1 MLILLMILVGLF
13 AGTMS
18 GLLGI
23 GGGTV
28 FTPVLFYFFD
38 RGGVENPELWTI
50 GTSLFC
56 TFAASSGGTLKHIHQ
71 NTAFLRESIVV
82 GVFGVVGTALGKMIA
97 TSTWFTRDEF
107 LLVIAIVFLYTGIN
121 FMLKSY
127 KTRNDVKEIARDRHI
142 GKADAVTVGGAGGF
156 LASISGLG
164 GGVLMVPIMN
174 LGFRF
179 SLRKSVSVSEFAIVI
194 ISAAGFIQYMLR
206 SPEVDQSVGS
216 VEAYTSITSYSLGY
230 IDFGL
235 SLPMVIGAFFGA
247 MFGVWLHDKIN
258 TSVTKFIFGVL
269 VIFVSI
275 RMFLELIQ

>member
-71 NTAFLRESIVV
+71 SSAFLRESLVV
-82 GVFGVVGTALGKMIA
+82 GIFGVIGTALGKLVA
-97 TSTWFTRDEF
+97 TSSWFTREEF
-107 LLVIAIVFLYTGIN
+107 LLVIAVVFLYTGIN

-127 KTRNDVKEIARDRHI
+127 KTRNDVKEIARDRFI
-142 GKADAVTVGGAGGF
+142 GKADSVTVGGAGGF

-174 LGFRF
+174 LGFKF

-206 SPEVDQSVGS
+206 SPVQDHAVG
-216 VEAYTSITSYSLGY
+216 VGEGYTTITTYALGY

-235 SLPMVIGAFFGA
+235 SMPLVIGAFFGA

-258 TSVTKFIFGVL
+258 TSVTKFIFGILVL
-269 VIFVSI
+269 FVSV
-275 RMFLELIQ
+275 RMFIELLN